1 MTNIDQ
7 KDNEN
12 KELYSNNNLKITQMD
27 RNKKVVNHMEKNINI
42 AASGSEPETLQ
53 NQYLATKIALEN
65 NQEPKKQQKLTQA
78 CNKARKAL
86 EKYYYEQNLP
96 MLPLQIHEM
105 TEDED
110 TLLIQKTKIGM
121 AMRAVSRDFETAQ
134 LMGIKIIAF
143 PVNGLK
149 TNSAEIL
156 SACSLLESEYFE
168 PDELKII
175 TPAGIFF
182 DAGIELKD
190 LNGNTIPEGTEN
202 VYCLAGDTKLH
213 ALVKAAYT
221 LNIRAQTGEGE
232 TVILRNVRIRE
243 FDNIREYGRYIS
255 MNNSLARR
263 LRLQEKTE
271 IAEMA
276 EPGEFIRAVNKAIR
290 EYHLPG
296 SIAMRIFN
304 NNQAITPKNMRHIMQ
319 GSFESS
325 GQYIKQGEEFINMIK
340 EKFGED
346 CYKQYPFKAVL
357 KLSESLSF
365 ESLVPVGLEKAMVLL
380 QSLTPD
386 DIAEIQRQTTTK
398 AEILFSILNQKQ
410 TNQPG

>member
-27 RNKKVVNHMEKNINI
+27 RNKNMAI
-42 AASGSEPETLQ
+42 SDSELETLQ

-86 EKYYYEQNLP
+86 EKYYYEQSLP
-96 MLPLQIHEM
+96 TLPLQIHEM

-110 TLLIQKTKIGM
+110 TLLIQKTKKEI
-121 AMRAVSRDFETAQ
+121 
-134 LMGIKIIAF
+134 IIAF
-143 PVNGLK
+143 PV
-149 TNSAEIL
+149 EIL

-243 FDNIREYGRYIS
+243 FDNIREYGRYIR
-255 MNNSLARR
+255 MNNSLARH

-296 SIAMRIFN
+296 NIAMRIFN

-357 KLSESLSF
+357 ELSESLSF

-386 DIAEIQRQTTTK
+386 DIAEIQRQTTIK

>member
-1 MTNIDQ
+1 MAISDS
-7 KDNEN
+7 
-12 KELYSNNNLKITQMD
+12 EL
-27 RNKKVVNHMEKNINI
+27 
-42 AASGSEPETLQ
+42 ETLQ

-86 EKYYYEQNLP
+86 EKYYYEQSLP
-96 MLPLQIHEM
+96 TLPLQIHEM

-110 TLLIQKTKIGM
+110 TLLIQKTKKEI
-121 AMRAVSRDFETAQ
+121 
-134 LMGIKIIAF
+134 IIAF

-149 TNSAEIL
+149 TKSAEIL

-243 FDNIREYGRYIS
+243 FDNIREYGRYIR
-255 MNNSLARR
+255 MNNSLARH

-296 SIAMRIFN
+296 NIAMRIFN

-365 ESLVPVGLEKAMVLL
+365 ESLVPVGLENAMVLL

-386 DIAEIQRQTTTK
+386 DIAEIQRQTTIK

>member
-1 MTNIDQ
+1 
-7 KDNEN
+7 
-12 KELYSNNNLKITQMD
+12 
-27 RNKKVVNHMEKNINI
+27 
-42 AASGSEPETLQ
+42 
-53 NQYLATKIALEN
+53 
-65 NQEPKKQQKLTQA
+65 
-78 CNKARKAL
+78 
-86 EKYYYEQNLP
+86 
-96 MLPLQIHEM
+96 
-105 TEDED
+105 
-110 TLLIQKTKIGM
+110 
-121 AMRAVSRDFETAQ
+121 
-134 LMGIKIIAF
+134 
-143 PVNGLK
+143 
-149 TNSAEIL
+149 
-156 SACSLLESEYFE
+156 
-168 PDELKII
+168 
-175 TPAGIFF
+175 
-182 DAGIELKD
+182 
-190 LNGNTIPEGTEN
+190 
-202 VYCLAGDTKLH
+202 
-213 ALVKAAYT
+213 
-221 LNIRAQTGEGE
+221 
-232 TVILRNVRIRE
+232 
-243 FDNIREYGRYIS
+243 

-325 GQYIKQGEEFINMIK
+325 GQYIKQGEYCLLQVMIK